1 MDDTNVT
8 NKEVAEVKIGRYSV
22 TLDKDKLDS
31 LSGFCERDLAELGY
45 IREMMDMMLDMCMG
59 WMPEESDCLKYM
71 KYLKYIRDDYEF
83 LQKLGVT
90 VDRN

>member
-1 MDDTNVT
+1 MDNTNVT

-31 LSGFCERDLAELGY
+31 LSGFCERDLAELDH
-45 IREMMDMMLDMCMG
+45 IREMMDMLLDMCMG
-59 WMPEESDCLKYM
+59 WTPEDADCLRCM
-71 KYLKYIRDDYEF
+71 KYLKCIRDDYEF

>member
-1 MDDTNVT
+1 MEKVT
-8 NKEVAEVKIGRYSV
+8 VNNKEVAEVKLGRYSL
-22 TLDKDKLDS
+22 TLDKEKLDS
-31 LSGFCERDLAELGY
+31 LSGFCEGDLAELGY

-59 WMPEESDCLKYM
+59 YVPEDADCLRCLKY
-71 KYLKYIRDDYEF
+71 LKCIRADYEF